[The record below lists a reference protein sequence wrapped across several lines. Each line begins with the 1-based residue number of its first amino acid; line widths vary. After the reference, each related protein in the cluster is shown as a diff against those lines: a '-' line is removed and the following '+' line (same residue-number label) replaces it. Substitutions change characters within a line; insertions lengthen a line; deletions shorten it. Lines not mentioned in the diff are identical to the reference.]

1 MPNPK
6 VGPIK
11 PPEILS
17 KVPTPVIRT
26 LDVSEVFRDALRS
39 MMHPAI
45 YGLLM
50 ALRMIESYFDA
61 AKRQHRWIERAKA
74 SSHKSLPRTKGVNR
88 GGNLFYD
95 VHFYIISWQRIYK
108 LAEFIRDKTK
118 FSRTGLV
125 IRRYNRDLENRRKA
139 RDHLEHFEE
148 RVPGGK
154 KHNELAVP
162 NDLLNMKNQYLTF
175 GGLRVDIG
183 PDSTRLLK
191 MFRDEFFTAVKYDSI
206 EALANVD
213 KSRLLFLL
221 NRAARKVSITRSIRK
236 VKRML
241 KGRT

>member
-6 VGPIK
+6 IGP
-11 PPEILS
+11 PNTPEFLS
-17 KVPTPVIRT
+17 QVPKSVLRV
-26 LDVSEVFRDALRS
+26 LDVSEVFRDALSS
-39 MMHPAI
+39 MKLPENEGPVI
-45 YGLLM
+45 
-50 ALRMIESYFDA
+50 ALRIIESYFDA
-61 AKRQHRWIERAKA
+61 AKRQQRRIERAKA
-74 SSHKSLPRTKGVNR
+74 SSHSPPPRSKVSSR
-88 GGNLFYD
+88 GRNLFHD

-108 LAEFIRDKTK
+108 IAEFIRDKTK

-139 RDHLEHFEE
+139 RVHLEHFEE
-148 RVPGGK
+148 QVPGGK

-162 NDLLNMKNQYLTF
+162 NDLLNMENQYLTF

-183 PDSTRLLK
+183 PDSIRLLK

-206 EALANVD
+206 EALARKD
-213 KSRLLFLL
+213 ESRLSFLL
-221 NRAARKVSITRSIRK
+221 NRAAKEVSIARSTRK